1 MKSRIPRYA
10 GVVAAMIALVLIT
23 GLLAVFGTVD
33 VIFMKNGL
41 EVGRQENVTVF
52 SDVELYTEEGV
63 DLQYNYVYFGMPH
76 EYGES
81 FKIHSVINL
90 LFNTVTFNFS
100 EGANDFVINVSNK

>member
-41 EVGRQENVTVF
+41 
-52 SDVELYTEEGV
+52 YEEWSRGWSS
-63 DLQYNYVYFGMPH
+63 
-76 EYGES
+76 GERNC
-81 FKIHSVINL
+81 I
-90 LFNTVTFNFS
+90 
-100 EGANDFVINVSNK
+100 